1 MKKNYLIVTFLLSLT
16 NLHSQMIGGV
26 DVSNLP
32 NNLHSTS
39 APMAECDVQF
49 SFQTSSVSPS
59 GLCSDGAYLY
69 STAGDLPFIDKYSL
83 DGQLVSSIPIP
94 LSSSNFYGGD
104 LDFDGTNLW
113 LMAEQHGILYKINPL
128 NGDVLSALT
137 ITSAQDPNY
146 SSCAYDN
153 GYLWVND
160 YFSEHLLL
168 HINAT
173 TGIIEHTFNIIPFI
187 ISLKIINGDLY
198 GVDYNTDLLHKFDK
212 TTGAILSSTPWCIPN
227 FSLGICIAD
236 GNIWGLSGSIVYGG
250 SQSIKRF
257 ESSLLS
263 NETFAHLDTEVTI
276 LPNPATEVLNI
287 NATQSNIVD
296 VQIFNTLGERVEHQ
310 NFDAIGNVV
319 VGISNF
325 QKGIYFV
332 SVTTK
337 NGSYLKK
344 CIKI

>member
-1 MKKNYLIVTFLLSLT
+1 
-16 NLHSQMIGGV
+16 MIGGV
-26 DVSNLP
+26 DVSYLP

-39 APMAECDVQF
+39 APSADCDVQF
-49 SFQTSSVSPS
+49 SFQTSSPSPS
-59 GLCSDGAYLY
+59 GLCFDGTYLY

-83 DGQLVSSIPIP
+83 DGQLVASIPIP

-113 LMAEQHGILYKINPL
+113 LMAEQHGILYKMNPL

-137 ITSAQDPNY
+137 ITSASDPNY
-146 SSCAYDN
+146 ASCAYDN
-153 GYLWVND
+153 GYLWVSD

-173 TGIIEHTFNIIPFI
+173 TGVIEDTINIIPGI
-187 ISLKIINGDLY
+187 ISLRIINGDLY

-212 TTGAILSSTPWCIPN
+212 TTGAVLSSIPWCIPN

-236 GNIWGLSGSIVYGG
+236 GSIWGQSGSTVYGG

-263 NETFAHLDTEVTI
+263 SETFAQLDTEVTI
-276 LPNPATEVLNI
+276 LPNPATEALNI
-287 NATQSNIVD
+287 NATQSNIESVE
-296 VQIFNTLGERVEHQ
+296 IFDALGKSVERQH
-310 NFDAIGNVV
+310 FDAIENVV
-319 VGISNF
+319 VDISNF
-325 QKGIYFV
+325 KKGIYFV
-332 SVTTK
+332 RVTTK

-344 CIKI
+344 CVKI